1 MERGAKVEKKTAQ
14 LIERLKTCGSLAVAL
29 SGGVDSA
36 TLAKAAGLALGDKA
50 VAVTARSELLAAEE
64 LADARKTAEAAGLRH
79 VVLDVRD
86 LDDPQIVANDK
97 ERCYYCKRGRF
108 QKLCAWA
115 EENGF
120 AFVADGSNLDDGAD
134 YRPGMRAIRELAPK
148 VISPFVECGWTKEDI
163 RARARAWGLPVA
175 EKPSAACLA
184 SGTGRGGGKSP
195 SPVRVGTAAGAASWE
210 FGAHRGGAGGDG
222 GNRGAPGGNHG

>member
-1 MERGAKVEKKTAQ
+1 MEKKTAQ
-14 LIERLKTCGSLAVAL
+14 LIERLKTCGSLVVAL
-29 SGGVDSA
+29 SGGLDSA

-148 VISPFVECGWTKEDI
+148 VISPFVECDRCGEAQ
-163 RARARAWGLPVA
+163 RGLPRFPHSV
-175 EKPSAACLA
+175 
-184 SGTGRGGGKSP
+184 
-195 SPVRVGTAAGAASWE
+195 
-210 FGAHRGGAGGDG
+210 
-222 GNRGAPGGNHG
+222 